1 MLGITGLSNVKT
13 LMRIKRS
20 VGVLPATLGGAF
32 EMAMVSEGAGKKGK
46 KLRIGFIIMVRCM
59 TDDGRWWVFTY
70 LF

>member
-20 VGVLPATLGGAF
+20 VGVLPVTLGGAF

-46 KLRIGFIIMVRCM
+46 KLRIGFIMVE
-59 TDDGRWWVFTY
+59 
-70 LF
+70 